1 MADSLDEL
9 IHRADLDALVRHV
22 DDTCASRDWRHLL
35 RVRDAARAAVETG
48 RQLWPIATLAN
59 YRLALWAPAEEAVH
73 ALDDSARTFMP
84 GPVSE
89 ILAQHHTWAELSPL
103 LPPGHDRALVAY
115 ERALRGDEIDASE
128 PSLLDIPI
136 APLTWEPSYSLATYD
151 DDGVHAPPPDV
162 VSAPW
167 RTLHGIAG
175 IPLSD
180 PTVDAFRQMMTPW
193 TAQSNGWASAAVT
206 EGGADE
212 ALGAIG
218 VDTARLTDITPAGA
232 LAHLAWAAADGGARG
247 RRRGAASGRG
257 EAWWL
262 LAVFLGVE
270 DPWPIDPGDMGDL
283 VSNLECCLFEND
295 EAPTAGWGLGLVLV
309 DRDEGLACA
318 LVARDG
324 L

>member
-1 MADSLDEL
+1 VADSLDDL
-9 IHRADLDALVRHV
+9 VHRADLDALVRHV
-22 DDTCASRDWRHLL
+22 DDTCSSRDWHHLL
-35 RVRDAARAAVETG
+35 RVRDATRAAVDTG

-59 YRLALWAPAEEAVH
+59 YRLALRAPADMAVR
-73 ALDDSARTFMP
+73 AFDDSARTFMP

-89 ILAQHHTWAELSPL
+89 ILAQHHTWEELSPL
-103 LPPGHDRALVAY
+103 LHAGHDRALVAY
-115 ERALRGDEIDASE
+115 ERALRGDAVDPRE
-128 PSLLDIPI
+128 PALLDIPV
-136 APLTWEPSYSLATYD
+136 APLPWEPTYALAAYD

-167 RTLHGIAG
+167 RTVRGVSG
-175 IPLSD
+175 RPLTD
-180 PTVDAFRQMMTPW
+180 PTVDAFRQMMAPW
-193 TAQSNGWASAAVT
+193 TAQSNGRASAAVT
-206 EGGADE
+206 EGGTEE

-218 VDTARLTDITPAGA
+218 VDSARVTDVTPADA
-232 LAHLAWAAADGGARG
+232 LAHLAWAAADGGAKG

-270 DPWPIDPGDMGDL
+270 DPWPVDPGEMGGL
-283 VSNLECCLFEND
+283 VPNLECCLFEND
-295 EAPTAGWGLGLVLV
+295 EAPTAGWGLGLILV
-309 DRDEGLACA
+309 DRDEGLSCA